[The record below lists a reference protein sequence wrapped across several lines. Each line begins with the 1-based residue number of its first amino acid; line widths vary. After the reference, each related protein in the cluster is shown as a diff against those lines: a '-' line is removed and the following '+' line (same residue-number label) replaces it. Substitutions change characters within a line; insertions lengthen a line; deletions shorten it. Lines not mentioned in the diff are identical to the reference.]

1 MPVYQKKGK
10 NGKVIKDTKG
20 NSWYYRCYYT
30 NMYGN
35 RKQRE
40 SKLYCTKSQAQEEER
55 IFLNSLMTETIV
67 TKIKFCD
74 VFYEWLN
81 IKKNQIKPTT
91 YYCIK
96 KKAEKYILNYF
107 CNYNIKDITI
117 NTIQKWSN
125 SLFQNNTV
133 EYNNVIVTYLKE
145 IICYCRDTYD
155 IDNKI
160 IGSIQKRKSTRV
172 IELNALP
179 NFWEPEEFNAF
190 LNVVDDLYYKLLFHF
205 LFFTGLR
212 IGELTALTWEDIN
225 FETNKLR
232 VNKTFSNKCEGSHYI
247 ITSPKTKNSNRII
260 DLDDETIKLLKM
272 HFNEEKKIYNFNNK
286 LFIFGNVKHLSL
298 TTFANHL
305 KHYIELA
312 GVKRIT
318 PHGFRHSHASLL
330 INLGCDSRE
339 VADRLGDTIQIVE
352 KTYFH
357 LFSKK
362 KKHSIE
368 LLNKFN
374 EIKR

>member
-1 MPVYQKKGK
+1 MPVYQKKDK

-20 NSWYYRCYYT
+20 NSWYYRCYYSD
-30 NMYGN
+30 MYGN

-40 SKLYCTKSQAQEEER
+40 SKLYSTKGQAQEEER
-55 IFLNSLMTETIV
+55 MFLSNLTIETFV
-67 TKIKFCD
+67 TKKKFNE

-96 KKAEKYILNYF
+96 KKTEKYILSYF
-107 CNYNIKDITI
+107 HKYNMKDITI
-117 NTIQKWSN
+117 NTIQKWLDT
-125 SLFQNNTV
+125 LFQKNTI

-145 IICYCRDTYD
+145 IISYCRDTYD

-160 IGSIQKRKSTRV
+160 IGAIQKRKSTRV
-172 IELNALP
+172 IDINTIP
-179 NFWEPEEFNAF
+179 NFWEPDEFNTF
-190 LNVVDDLYYKLLFHF
+190 LEVVDDDYYKLLFHF

-212 IGELTALTWEDIN
+212 IGELTALTWEDID
-225 FETNKLR
+225 FKTNKLR
-232 VNKTFSNKCEGSHYI
+232 INKTFSNKCDGSDYI

-260 DLDDETIKLLKM
+260 DLDNETINLLKI
-272 HFNEEKKIYNFNNK
+272 HYNEEKKIYDFNNK
-286 LFIFGNVKHLSL
+286 LFMFGNVKHLSL
-298 TTFANHL
+298 TTFTNHL

-312 GVKRIT
+312 GVKKIT

-339 VADRLGDTIQIVE
+339 VADRLGDTVQIVE

-374 EIKR
+374 ENKR